1 MKLQERLPD
10 GVVVNGRFYR
20 MNFDFRNVLR
30 MMEIMG
36 RNDLMPNARDYLAL
50 KCLTKHPRNVPEVLT
65 AVRLMLFEKRPS
77 QNQQKVTSFEQDA
90 GLIRAAFRQEYG
102 IDLFRDKLHWLEFV
116 ELLQGLPEGSRYSE
130 VVGIRARPM
139 PAATKWNGDERRWLA
154 EAKAKVALKI
164 DDEEREQNYQRD
176 VANIFSGLMS
186 MVKKEVKQDA

>member
-50 KCLTKHPRNVPEVLT
+50 KCLTKHPRNVREVLT

-130 VVGIRARPM
+130 VIGIRARPM

>member
-50 KCLTKHPRNVPEVLT
+50 KCLTKHPRNVREVLT